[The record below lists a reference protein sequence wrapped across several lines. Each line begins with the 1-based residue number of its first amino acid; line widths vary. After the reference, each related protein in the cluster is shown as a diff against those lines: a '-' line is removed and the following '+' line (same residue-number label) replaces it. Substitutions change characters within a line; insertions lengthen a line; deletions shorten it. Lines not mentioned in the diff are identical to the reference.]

1 MDENP
6 AFLIGEII
14 MQFTKKGTVLQTNGT
29 PIQVGDQLPAFQI
42 QNQAGQTVTESD
54 LIQRMTLISVVPN
67 INTPVCSLSTRKFND
82 EVGKYQNVDFYT
94 VSTNSI
100 EEQQK
105 WCALSNV
112 SQMQMLS
119 DRDHDFGEKMGLW
132 IKDAGID
139 ARSVWVIDSDGK
151 VIYCEL
157 VKELSH
163 EPNYDQV
170 LEFLQNHQN

>member
-6 AFLIGEII
+6 AFLIGGII

-105 WCALSNV
+105 WCAL
-112 SQMQMLS
+112 
-119 DRDHDFGEKMGLW
+119 
-132 IKDAGID
+132 
-139 ARSVWVIDSDGK
+139 
-151 VIYCEL
+151 
-157 VKELSH
+157 
-163 EPNYDQV
+163 
-170 LEFLQNHQN
+170 